1 MRVEKLINGAL
12 DARNDHITL
21 YLLGPN
27 RPCFFGKKKLGAL
40 LSVVLD
46 LHWADGGPYLD
57 PLLHKNS
64 DLAVENSIELS
75 NLDKF

>member
-1 MRVEKLINGAL
+1 MHEMTVLPSI
-12 DARNDHITL
+12 
-21 YLLGPN
+21 YLGSIGL
-27 RPCFFGKKKLGAL
+27 FFGKKKLGAL

-57 PLLHKNS
+57 PLLHKKS
-64 DLAVENSIELS
+64 DLVVDNSIELP